1 MSSSWNYT
9 RLANDYKKGLEPLGL
24 YKTSMN
30 ESLLSPS
37 LFVLYVV
44 DIEAFD
50 ISESLLASS

>member
-1 MSSSWNYT
+1 MSSSWNYM

-37 LFVLYVV
+37 LFISYIV
-44 DIEAFD
+44 DIETSNALGC
-50 ISESLLASS
+50 IRMR